1 MRRRNLKNGNQK
13 YFKVHL
19 ETPLLTTLIQK
30 VCLKDVQ
37 FTELNCTANR
47 NRAIM
52 GNDGCPPG
60 PKGSAAVVHDAVVV
74 VSDTQ

>member
-1 MRRRNLKNGNQK
+1 MHRRNLKNSNQK
-13 YFKVHL
+13 HFKVHL

-37 FTELNCTANR
+37 FTELNCTTDR
-47 NRAIM
+47 NRAIV
-52 GNDGCPPG
+52 GNDGCPPR
-60 PKGSAAVVHDAVVV
+60 PKGRAAVVHDAVVV